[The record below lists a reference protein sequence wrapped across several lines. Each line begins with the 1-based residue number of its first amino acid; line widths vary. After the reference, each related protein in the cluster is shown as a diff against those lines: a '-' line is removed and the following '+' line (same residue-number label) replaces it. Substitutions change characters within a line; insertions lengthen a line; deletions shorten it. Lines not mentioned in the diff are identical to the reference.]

1 MLFLI
6 FFNMDLT

>member
-6 FFNMDLT
+6 F